1 MSSMKKMMLGAVLAA
16 GTMAV
21 TAVPAH
27 AAHIG
32 VYVGLGA
39 PAAYMPPAP
48 GPGYAWVNGYWA
60 GGYWTPGY
68 WNYVGA
74 GYGPAYGY
82 YGYRHDDDDW
92 GRGRDWNRD
101 GYRHDGD
108 DWGRGRDGYRG
119 GDRGRDG
126 FRGHDD
132 GHFRR

>member
-1 MSSMKKMMLGAVLAA
+1 MSSMTKMMLGAVLAA

-32 VYVGLGA
+32 VYVGVGA

-48 GPGYAWVNGYWA
+48 GPGYAWVNGYWG

-74 GYGPAYGY
+74 GYGPAYGD

-92 GRGRDWNRD
+92 GRGWDR
-101 GYRHDGD
+101 GGG
-108 DWGRGRDGYRG
+108 WGRGGWDRGDDRGWNRG
-119 GDRGRDG
+119 GDG
-126 FRGHDD
+126 FRGRDE
-132 GHFRR
+132 HFRR

>member
-1 MSSMKKMMLGAVLAA
+1 MSSMTKMILGAVLAA

-32 VYVGLGA
+32 VYVGMGG
-39 PAAYMPPAP
+39 PAAYMPPCP
-48 GPGYAWVNGYWA
+48 GPGYSWVDGYWA

-92 GRGRDWNRD
+92 GRG
-101 GYRHDGD
+101 G
-108 DWGRGRDGYRG
+108 WGRGGWGRGDDRGWDRG
-119 GDRGRDG
+119 GDG
-126 FRGHDD
+126 FRGRDE
-132 GHFRR
+132 HFRR

>member
-1 MSSMKKMMLGAVLAA
+1 MSSMTKMILGAVLAA

-32 VYVGLGA
+32 VYVGMGA
-39 PAAYMPPAP
+39 PAAYMPPCP
-48 GPGYAWVNGYWA
+48 GPGYSWVDGYWA

-92 GRGRDWNRD
+92 GRG
-101 GYRHDGD
+101 
-108 DWGRGRDGYRG
+108 WGRGGWGRGDDRGWDRG
-119 GDRGRDG
+119 GDG
-126 FRGHDD
+126 FRGHDE
-132 GHFRR
+132 HFRR